1 MPHWKR
7 PAPISVDYNRN
18 VHLVSVVS
26 EQIDLVAVVE
36 SASDADGTKI
46 AIGPRSAI
54 VNNVENVAKHEANAE
69 AIQIGARSAIVND
82 AKKVA

>member
-1 MPHWKR
+1 M
-7 PAPISVDYNRN
+7 
-18 VHLVSVVS
+18 S
-26 EQIDLVAVVE
+26 EQSGLVAVVE
-36 SASDADGTKI
+36 SSSDTDGTKI
-46 AIGPRSAI
+46 PIGATSAI